1 MPARINR
8 QHPDDNYRNL
18 DDLARL
24 RRLPSKPVVPA
35 AELALVENEDG
46 PRNPTKSK
54 RDGDLEVRC
63 TSGI

>member
-1 MPARINR
+1 MPARITR

-18 DDLARL
+18 DDLAL
-24 RRLPSKPVVPA
+24 KRLPSKLVVPA

>member
-1 MPARINR
+1 MQARITR

-24 RRLPSKPVVPA
+24 RRLPSKLVVPA

-54 RDGDLEVRC
+54 
-63 TSGI
+63 